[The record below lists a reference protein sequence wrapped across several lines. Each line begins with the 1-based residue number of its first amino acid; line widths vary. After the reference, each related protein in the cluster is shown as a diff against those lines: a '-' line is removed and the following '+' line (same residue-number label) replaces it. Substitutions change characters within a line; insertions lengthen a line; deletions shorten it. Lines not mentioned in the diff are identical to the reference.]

1 MRPLALAAFALL
13 AMPLAATADSM
24 RCGSKIVNET
34 SRAAEILEKCGEPQQ
49 KDVRTEPIMA
59 KNPAGYAYKVGEQV
73 VERWR
78 YQRSSRALPMVVTV
92 VDGKVIKLERAE

>member
-1 MRPLALAAFALL
+1 MRVATILWFALL
-13 AMPLAATADSM
+13 TLPPVASADSM

-34 SRAAEILEKCGEPQQ
+34 SSAGEILEKCGEPQQ

-59 KNPAGYAYKVGEQV
+59 KNSAGYAYKVGEQV